1 MLKLFKLILLVPT
14 TNAVNERSP
23 STLRRVK
30 TFLQSSM
37 TEEPLSS
44 CFIVFTYKKQA
55 DKLKLVE
62 TASQS

>member
-1 MLKLFKLILLVPT
+1 
-14 TNAVNERSP
+14 
-23 STLRRVK
+23 
-30 TFLQSSM
+30 M

-62 TASQS
+62 TASQSWFKNEHRFSIKE